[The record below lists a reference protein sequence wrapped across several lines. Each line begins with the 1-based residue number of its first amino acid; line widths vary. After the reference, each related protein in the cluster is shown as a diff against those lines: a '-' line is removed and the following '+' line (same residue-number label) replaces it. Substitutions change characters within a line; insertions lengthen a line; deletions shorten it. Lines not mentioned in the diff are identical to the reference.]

1 MNLLTLIKISWRNI
15 WRNKLRSL
23 VVIISIV
30 FGLLGGIIIIAMSY
44 GLNEERMNN
53 AVDTYLSHIQ
63 IHNNLFSEDYNIKHT
78 INNLDIIEKAINE
91 DERVVSYSKRIVLN
105 GMLSNSNG
113 SYGIQVKGI
122 DPDEEIKVTNTH
134 EKIIEGEY
142 FRSKRDNTILVGKKL
157 ADKLNLKLK
166 SKVVITFQDENY
178 ELTSLLFR
186 VEGIFRSG
194 NSRYD
199 EMNVFVQNKSIIKNL
214 PGFNGY
220 HEMPILLSDI
230 DLRGEVKKDLIPLSS
245 DNIVEGWDDIS
256 KELAYANEMLSAV
269 LYIFMMIILSGLS
282 FGVINTMLMA
292 ILERRKEIG
301 MLMSIGMNR
310 YKIFM
315 MISFETIFLSLIALP
330 FGLITSFLIVE
341 YYSVV
346 GIDLSI
352 VEAGLENF
360 GVGTRLYFKVPD
372 EEYFYVSL
380 MVFVISIF
388 SSVFPSIR
396 ALKINP
402 VEAMKPDPR

>member
-78 INNLDIIEKAINE
+78 INNLDAIEKAINQ

-122 DPDEEIKVTNTH
+122 DPDEEIKVTNTY
-134 EKIIEGEY
+134 EKIIDGEY
-142 FRSKRDNTILVGKKL
+142 FKSKRDNTILVGKKL

-178 ELTSLLFR
+178 ELTSLLYR

-199 EMNVFVQNKSIIKNL
+199 EMNVFVKNKSITKNL

-230 DLRGEVKKDLIPLSS
+230 ELRGEVKKDLIPISS

-330 FGLITSFLIVE
+330 FGLITSYLIVE

-346 GIDLSI
+346 GIDLSV

-360 GVGTRLYFKVPD
+360 GVGTRLYFKVPN
-372 EEYFYVSL
+372 EEYYYVSL

-388 SSVFPSIR
+388 SSIFPSIR

-402 VEAMKPDPR
+402 VEATKTI

>member
-78 INNLDIIEKAINE
+78 INNLDALEKAINQ

-122 DPDEEIKVTNTH
+122 DPDEEIKVTNTY
-134 EKIIEGEY
+134 EKIIDGEY

-178 ELTSLLFR
+178 ELTSLLYR

-199 EMNVFVQNKSIIKNL
+199 EMNVFVKNKSIIKNL

-220 HEMPILLSDI
+220 HEMPILLSDVE
-230 DLRGEVKKDLIPLSS
+230 LRGEVKKDLIPLSS

-330 FGLITSFLIVE
+330 FGLITSYLIVE

-346 GIDLSI
+346 GIDLSV

-360 GVGTRLYFKVPD
+360 GVGTRLYFKVPN

-388 SSVFPSIR
+388 SSIFPSIR

-402 VEAMKPDPR
+402 VEATKTI

>member
-23 VVIISIV
+23 VVIFSIV

-63 IHNNLFSEDYNIKHT
+63 IHNILFSEDYNIKHT
-78 INNLDIIEKAINE
+78 INNLDIIEKAIND

-113 SYGIQVKGI
+113 SYGIQVKGV
-122 DPDEEIKVTNTH
+122 DPEEEVKVTNTY
-134 EKIIEGEY
+134 EKIIDGEY
-142 FRSKRDNTILVGKKL
+142 FKSKRDNTIIVGKKL
-157 ADKLNLKLK
+157 ADKLNLNLK

-178 ELTSLLFR
+178 ELTSLLYR

-199 EMNVFVQNKSIIKNL
+199 EMNVFVKNKSIIKNL
-214 PGFNGY
+214 PGFKGY
-220 HEMPILLSDI
+220 HEMPILLNDI

-245 DNIVEGWDDIS
+245 NNIVEGWDDIS

-282 FGVINTMLMA
+282 FGVVNTMLMA

-330 FGLITSFLIVE
+330 FGLLTSYMIVD

-346 GIDLSI
+346 GIDLSV

-360 GVGTRLYFKVPD
+360 GVGTRLYFKVPN
-372 EEYFYVSL
+372 EEYFNVSL

-388 SSVFPSIR
+388 SSIFPSIR

-402 VEAMKPDPR
+402 VEATKTI

>member
-1 MNLLTLIKISWRNI
+1 MNLFSLIKIAWRNI

-23 VVIISIV
+23 VVIISII
-30 FGLLGGIIIIAMSY
+30 FGLLGGIIMIAMSY

-63 IHNNLFSEDYNIKHT
+63 IHNNSFSEDYNIKHT
-78 INNLDIIEKAINE
+78 IDNLNLIEEALNN
-91 DERVVSYSKRIVLN
+91 DERVISYTKRIVLN

-113 SYGIQVKGI
+113 SYGIQVKGV
-122 DPDEEIKVTNTH
+122 DPDTEIKVTNTYD
-134 EKIIEGEY
+134 KIIDGEY
-142 FRSKRDNTILVGKKL
+142 FKSKRDNTILVGKKL
-157 ADKLNLKLK
+157 ADRLNLKLK

-199 EMNVFVQNKSIIKNL
+199 ETNVFIKNISIIKNL
-214 PGFNGY
+214 PAFSGY
-220 HEMPILLSDI
+220 HEIPILLNDI
-230 DLRGEVKKDLIPLSS
+230 NLRGEVKKDLIPISTN
-245 DNIVEGWDDIS
+245 NIVEGWDDIS
-256 KELAYANEMLSAV
+256 KELAYANEMLAAV

-292 ILERRKEIG
+292 ILERKKEIG
-301 MLMSIGMNR
+301 MLMSIGMDR
-310 YKIFM
+310 YKIFL
-315 MISFETIFLSLIALP
+315 MISMETIFLSMIALP
-330 FGLITSFLIVE
+330 FGLILSYVLVE

-360 GVGTRLYFKVPD
+360 GVGTRLYFKVPN
-372 EEYFYVSL
+372 EEYFIVSF
-380 MVFVISIF
+380 MVLIISIV
-388 SSVFPSIR
+388 SSIFPSIR

-402 VEAMKPDPR
+402 VEATKTI

>member
-23 VVIISIV
+23 VVIFSIV

-63 IHNNLFSEDYNIKHT
+63 IHNILFSEDYNIKHT

-113 SYGIQVKGI
+113 SYGIQVKGV
-122 DPDEEIKVTNTH
+122 DPEEEVKVTNTY
-134 EKIIEGEY
+134 EKIIDGEY
-142 FRSKRDNTILVGKKL
+142 FKSKRDNTIIVGKKL
-157 ADKLNLKLK
+157 ADKLNLNLK

-178 ELTSLLFR
+178 ELTSLLYR

-199 EMNVFVQNKSIIKNL
+199 EMNVFVKNKSIIKNL
-214 PGFNGY
+214 PGFKGY
-220 HEMPILLSDI
+220 HEMPILLNDI

-282 FGVINTMLMA
+282 FGVVNTMLMA

-330 FGLITSFLIVE
+330 FGLLTSYMIVD

-346 GIDLSI
+346 GIDLSV

-360 GVGTRLYFKVPD
+360 GVGTRLYFKVPN
-372 EEYFYVSL
+372 EEYFNVSL

-388 SSVFPSIR
+388 SSIFPSIR

-402 VEAMKPDPR
+402 VEATKTI

>member
-1 MNLLTLIKISWRNI
+1 MNLLTIIKISWRNI

-23 VVIISIV
+23 VVILSII

-78 INNLDIIEKAINE
+78 INNLDIIEKAISE
-91 DERVVSYSKRIVLN
+91 DKRVVSYSKRIVLN

-134 EKIIEGEY
+134 EKIIDGEY

-178 ELTSLLFR
+178 ELTSLLYR

-199 EMNVFVQNKSIIKNL
+199 EMNVFVKNKSITKNL

-230 DLRGEVKKDLIPLSS
+230 ELRGEVKKDLIPISS

-330 FGLITSFLIVE
+330 FGLITSYLIVE

-346 GIDLSI
+346 GIDLSV

-360 GVGTRLYFKVPD
+360 GVGTRLYFKVPN

-388 SSVFPSIR
+388 SSIFPSIR

-402 VEAMKPDPR
+402 VEATKTI

>member
-23 VVIISIV
+23 VVIFSIV

-78 INNLDIIEKAINE
+78 INNLDSIEKAINK

-122 DPDEEIKVTNTH
+122 DPDEEIKVTNTYD
-134 EKIIEGEY
+134 KIIDGEY

-178 ELTSLLFR
+178 ELTSLLYR

-199 EMNVFVQNKSIIKNL
+199 EMNVFVKNKSITKNL

-230 DLRGEVKKDLIPLSS
+230 ELRGEVKKDLIPISS

-330 FGLITSFLIVE
+330 FGLITSYLIVE

-346 GIDLSI
+346 GIDLSV

-360 GVGTRLYFKVPD
+360 GVGTRLYFKVPN

-388 SSVFPSIR
+388 SSIFPSIR

-402 VEAMKPDPR
+402 V

>member
-78 INNLDIIEKAINE
+78 INNLDVIEKAINE

-122 DPDEEIKVTNTH
+122 DPDEEIKVTNTY
-134 EKIIEGEY
+134 EKIIDGEY

-178 ELTSLLFR
+178 ELTSLLYR

-199 EMNVFVQNKSIIKNL
+199 EMNVFVKNKSITKNL

-230 DLRGEVKKDLIPLSS
+230 ELRGEVKKDLIPLSS

-330 FGLITSFLIVE
+330 FGLITSYLIVE

-346 GIDLSI
+346 GIDLSV

-360 GVGTRLYFKVPD
+360 GVGTRLYFKVPN

-388 SSVFPSIR
+388 SSIFPSIR

-402 VEAMKPDPR
+402 VEATKTI

>member
-1 MNLLTLIKISWRNI
+1 MNLLTLVKISWRNI

-23 VVIISIV
+23 VVILSIV

-78 INNLDIIEKAINE
+78 INNLDIIEKAIND
-91 DERVVSYSKRIVLN
+91 DERVISYSKRIVLN

-122 DPDEEIKVTNTH
+122 DPEEEVKVTNTY
-134 EKIIEGEY
+134 EKIIDGEY
-142 FRSKRDNTILVGKKL
+142 FKLKRDNTILVGKKL
-157 ADKLNLKLK
+157 ADKLNLNLK

-178 ELTSLLFR
+178 ELTSLLYR

-199 EMNVFVQNKSIIKNL
+199 EMNVFVKNKSIIKNL
-214 PGFNGY
+214 PGFKGY
-220 HEMPILLSDI
+220 HEMPILLNDI

-282 FGVINTMLMA
+282 FGVVNTMLMA

-330 FGLITSFLIVE
+330 FGLLTSYMIVD

-346 GIDLSI
+346 GIDLSV

-360 GVGTRLYFKVPD
+360 GVGTRLYFKVPN
-372 EEYFYVSL
+372 EEYFNVSL

-402 VEAMKPDPR
+402 VEATKTI

>member
-1 MNLLTLIKISWRNI
+1 MNLFSLIKIAWRNI

-23 VVIISIV
+23 VVIISII
-30 FGLLGGIIIIAMSY
+30 FGLLGGIIMIAMSY

-63 IHNNLFSEDYNIKHT
+63 IHNNSFSEDYNIKHT
-78 INNLDIIEKAINE
+78 IDNLNLIEEALNN
-91 DERVVSYSKRIVLN
+91 DERVISYTKRIVLN

-113 SYGIQVKGI
+113 SYGIQVKGV
-122 DPDEEIKVTNTH
+122 DPDTEIKVTNTH
-134 EKIIEGEY
+134 DKIIDGEY
-142 FRSKRDNTILVGKKL
+142 FKSKRDNTILVGKKL
-157 ADKLNLKLK
+157 ADRLNLKLK

-199 EMNVFVQNKSIIKNL
+199 ETNVFVKNISIIKNL
-214 PGFNGY
+214 PRFSGY
-220 HEMPILLSDI
+220 HEIPILLNDI
-230 DLRGEVKKDLIPLSS
+230 NLRGEVKKDLIPISTN
-245 DNIVEGWDDIS
+245 NIVEGWDDIS
-256 KELAYANEMLSAV
+256 KELAYANEMLAAV

-292 ILERRKEIG
+292 ILERKKEIG
-301 MLMSIGMNR
+301 MLMSIGMDR
-310 YKIFM
+310 YKIFL
-315 MISFETIFLSLIALP
+315 MISMETIFLSMIALP
-330 FGLITSFLIVE
+330 FGLILSYVIVE

-360 GVGTRLYFKVPD
+360 GVGTRLYFKVPN
-372 EEYFYVSL
+372 EEYFIVSF
-380 MVFVISIF
+380 MVLIISIV
-388 SSVFPSIR
+388 SSIFPSIR

-402 VEAMKPDPR
+402 VEATKTI

>member
-122 DPDEEIKVTNTH
+122 DPDEEIKVTNTY
-134 EKIIEGEY
+134 EKIIDGEY
-142 FRSKRDNTILVGKKL
+142 FKSKRDNTILVGKKL

-178 ELTSLLFR
+178 ELTSLLYR

-199 EMNVFVQNKSIIKNL
+199 EMNVFVKNKSITKNL

-230 DLRGEVKKDLIPLSS
+230 ELRGKVKKDLIPISS

-330 FGLITSFLIVE
+330 FGLITSYIIVE

-346 GIDLSI
+346 GIDLSV

-360 GVGTRLYFKVPD
+360 GVGTRLYFKVPN

-380 MVFVISIF
+380 MVFFISIF
-388 SSVFPSIR
+388 SSIFPSIR

-402 VEAMKPDPR
+402 VEATKTI

>member
-78 INNLDIIEKAINE
+78 INNLDVIEKAINE

-122 DPDEEIKVTNTH
+122 DPDEEIKVTNTYD
-134 EKIIEGEY
+134 KIIDGEY

-178 ELTSLLFR
+178 ELTSLLYR

-199 EMNVFVQNKSIIKNL
+199 EMNVFVKNKSITKNL

-230 DLRGEVKKDLIPLSS
+230 ELRGEVKKDLIPISS

-330 FGLITSFLIVE
+330 FGLITSYLIVE

-346 GIDLSI
+346 GIDLSV

-360 GVGTRLYFKVPD
+360 GVGTRLYFKVPN

-388 SSVFPSIR
+388 SSIFPSIR

-402 VEAMKPDPR
+402 VEATKTI

>member
-23 VVIISIV
+23 VVIFSIV

-78 INNLDIIEKAINE
+78 INNLDVIEKAINQ

-122 DPDEEIKVTNTH
+122 DPDEEIKVTNTY
-134 EKIIEGEY
+134 EKIIDGEY

-178 ELTSLLFR
+178 ELTSLLYR

-199 EMNVFVQNKSIIKNL
+199 EMNVFVKNKSITKNL

-230 DLRGEVKKDLIPLSS
+230 ELRGEVKKDLIPISS

-330 FGLITSFLIVE
+330 FGLITSYLIVE

-346 GIDLSI
+346 GIDLSV

-360 GVGTRLYFKVPD
+360 GVGTRLYFKVPN

-388 SSVFPSIR
+388 SSIFPSIR

-402 VEAMKPDPR
+402 VEATKTI

>member
-78 INNLDIIEKAINE
+78 INNLDVIEKAINE

-122 DPDEEIKVTNTH
+122 DPDEEIKVTNTY
-134 EKIIEGEY
+134 EKIIDGEY

-178 ELTSLLFR
+178 ELTSLLYR

-199 EMNVFVQNKSIIKNL
+199 EMNVFVKNKSITKNL

-230 DLRGEVKKDLIPLSS
+230 ELRGEVKKDLIPLSS

-360 GVGTRLYFKVPD
+360 GVGTRLYFKVPN

-402 VEAMKPDPR
+402 VEATKTI

>member
-1 MNLLTLIKISWRNI
+1 MNILTLIKISWRNV
-15 WRNKLRSL
+15 WRNKLRSF
-23 VVIISIV
+23 VVIISVV

-53 AVDTYLSHIQ
+53 AVETYLSHIQ
-63 IHNNLFSEDYNIKHT
+63 IHNKSFSEEYNIKHT
-78 INNLDIIEKAINE
+78 IDNLEGIENAINN
-91 DERVVSYSKRIVLN
+91 DSRVVSYSKRIILN

-113 SYGIQVKGI
+113 SYGIQVKGV
-122 DPDEEIKVTNTH
+122 DPIEEAKVTNTY

-142 FRSKRDNTILVGKKL
+142 FKSKRDNTILIGKKL
-157 ADKLNLKLK
+157 ADRLNLKIK

-178 ELTSLLFR
+178 ELTSLLYR

-199 EMNVFVQNKSIIKNL
+199 EANVFVKNVSITKNL
-214 PGFNGY
+214 PNFSGY
-220 HEMPILLSDI
+220 HEIPILLTDI
-230 DLRGEVKKDLIPLSS
+230 ELRNQVKNDLISKNSNNL
-245 DNIVEGWDDIS
+245 IEGWDDIS
-256 KELAYANEMLSAV
+256 KDLAYANEMLAAV

-282 FGVINTMLMA
+282 FGIVNTMLMA

-301 MLMSIGMNR
+301 MLMSIGMSR
-310 YKIFM
+310 FKIFL
-315 MISFETIFLSLIALP
+315 MISFETMFLSIVALP
-330 FGLITSFLIVE
+330 IGLILSYSIVE

-360 GVGTRLYFKVPD
+360 GVGTRLYFKVPNQ
-372 EEYFYVSL
+372 EYFIVAI
-380 MVFVISIF
+380 MVFVISII
-388 SSVFPSIR
+388 SSIFPSVR

-402 VEAMKPDPR
+402 VEATKTI

>member
-23 VVIISIV
+23 VVIFSIV

-63 IHNNLFSEDYNIKHT
+63 IHNILFSEDYNIKHT

-113 SYGIQVKGI
+113 SYGIQVKGV
-122 DPDEEIKVTNTH
+122 DPEEEVKVTNTY
-134 EKIIEGEY
+134 EKIIDGEY
-142 FRSKRDNTILVGKKL
+142 FKSKRDNTILVGKKL
-157 ADKLNLKLK
+157 ADKLNLNLK

-178 ELTSLLFR
+178 ELTSLLYR

-199 EMNVFVQNKSIIKNL
+199 EMNVFVKNKSIIKNL
-214 PGFNGY
+214 PGFKGY
-220 HEMPILLSDI
+220 HEMPILLNDI

-282 FGVINTMLMA
+282 FGVVNTMLMA

-330 FGLITSFLIVE
+330 FGLLTSYMIVD

-346 GIDLSI
+346 GIDLSV

-360 GVGTRLYFKVPD
+360 GVGTRLYFKVPN
-372 EEYFYVSL
+372 EEYFNVSL

-402 VEAMKPDPR
+402 VEATKTI

>member
-23 VVIISIV
+23 VVIFSIV

-78 INNLDIIEKAINE
+78 INNLDVIEKAINE

-122 DPDEEIKVTNTH
+122 DPDEEVKVTNTH
-134 EKIIEGEY
+134 EKIIDGEY

-230 DLRGEVKKDLIPLSS
+230 ELRGEVKKDLIPLSS

-330 FGLITSFLIVE
+330 FGLITSYLIVE

-346 GIDLSI
+346 GIDLSV

-360 GVGTRLYFKVPD
+360 GVGTRLYFKVPN

-388 SSVFPSIR
+388 SSIFPSIR

-402 VEAMKPDPR
+402 VEATKTI

>member
-1 MNLLTLIKISWRNI
+1 MNILTLLKISWRNV

-23 VVIISIV
+23 VVIISII

-63 IHNNLFSEDYNIKHT
+63 IHHKSFSEDFNIKNT
-78 INNLDIIEKAINE
+78 IDNLDLIEDVINK

-122 DPDEEIKVTNTH
+122 DPEQETKVTDTY

-142 FRSKRDNTILVGKKL
+142 FKSKRDNTILVGKKL

-178 ELTSLLFR
+178 ELTSLLYR

-199 EMNVFVQNKSIIKNL
+199 ETNVFVRNQSITKNL
-214 PGFNGY
+214 PDFEGF
-220 HEMPILLSDI
+220 HELPILLTDI
-230 DLRGEVKKDLIPLSS
+230 NLRGEVKNDLIPLS
-245 DNIVEGWDDIS
+245 DTNIVERWDDIS
-256 KELAYANEMLSAV
+256 KELAYANEMLAAV

-301 MLMSIGMNR
+301 MLMSIGMKR
-310 YKIFM
+310 YKIFL
-315 MISFETIFLSLIALP
+315 MISFETIFLSLVALP
-330 FGLITSFLIVE
+330 FGLTISYFIVE

-360 GVGTRLYFKVPD
+360 GVGTRLYFKVPT
-372 EEYFYVSL
+372 EEYFIVSS
-380 MVFVISIF
+380 MVFIISIF

-402 VEAMKPDPR
+402 VEATKTI

>member
-1 MNLLTLIKISWRNI
+1 MNILTLLKISWRNV

-23 VVIISIV
+23 VVIISII
-30 FGLLGGIIIIAMSY
+30 FGLMGGIIIIAMSY

-63 IHNNLFSEDYNIKHT
+63 IHHKSFSEDFNIKNT
-78 INNLDIIEKAINE
+78 IDNLDLIEDVINK

-122 DPDEEIKVTNTH
+122 DPEQETKVTDTY

-142 FRSKRDNTILVGKKL
+142 FKSKRDNTILVGKKL

-178 ELTSLLFR
+178 ELTSLLYR

-199 EMNVFVQNKSIIKNL
+199 ETNVFVRNQSITKNL
-214 PGFNGY
+214 PDFEGF
-220 HEMPILLSDI
+220 HELPILLTDI
-230 DLRGEVKKDLIPLSS
+230 NLRGEVKNDLIPIS
-245 DNIVEGWDDIS
+245 DTNIVERWDDIS
-256 KELAYANEMLSAV
+256 KELAYANEMLAAV

-301 MLMSIGMNR
+301 MLMSIGMKR
-310 YKIFM
+310 YKIFL
-315 MISFETIFLSLIALP
+315 MISFETIFLSLVALP
-330 FGLITSFLIVE
+330 FGLTISYFIVE

-360 GVGTRLYFKVPD
+360 GVGTRLYFKVPT
-372 EEYFYVSL
+372 EEYFIVSS
-380 MVFVISIF
+380 MVFIISIF

-402 VEAMKPDPR
+402 VEATKTI

>member
-122 DPDEEIKVTNTH
+122 DPDEEIKVTNTY
-134 EKIIEGEY
+134 EKIIDGEY
-142 FRSKRDNTILVGKKL
+142 FKSKRDNTILVGKKL

-178 ELTSLLFR
+178 ELTSLLYR

-199 EMNVFVQNKSIIKNL
+199 EMNVFVKNKSITKNL

-230 DLRGEVKKDLIPLSS
+230 ELRGKVKKDLIPISS

-330 FGLITSFLIVE
+330 FGLITSYLIVE

-346 GIDLSI
+346 GIDLSV

-360 GVGTRLYFKVPD
+360 GVGTRLYFKVPN

-380 MVFVISIF
+380 MVFFISIF
-388 SSVFPSIR
+388 SSIFPSIR

-402 VEAMKPDPR
+402 VEATKTI

>member
-23 VVIISIV
+23 VVIFSIV

-78 INNLDIIEKAINE
+78 INNLDIIEKVINE

-122 DPDEEIKVTNTH
+122 DPDEEIKVTNTY
-134 EKIIEGEY
+134 EKIIDGEY

-178 ELTSLLFR
+178 ELTSLLYR

-199 EMNVFVQNKSIIKNL
+199 EMNVFVKNKSIIKNL
-214 PGFNGY
+214 PDFNGY

-230 DLRGEVKKDLIPLSS
+230 ELRGEVKKDLIPLSS

-282 FGVINTMLMA
+282 FGVVNTMLMA

-330 FGLITSFLIVE
+330 FGLLISYMIVD

-360 GVGTRLYFKVPD
+360 GVGTRLYFKVPN
-372 EEYFYVSL
+372 EEYFYVSF

-388 SSVFPSIR
+388 SSIFPSIR

-402 VEAMKPDPR
+402 VEATKTI

>member
-23 VVIISIV
+23 VVIFSIV

-63 IHNNLFSEDYNIKHT
+63 IHNILFSEDYNIKHT

-122 DPDEEIKVTNTH
+122 DPEEEVKVTNTY
-134 EKIIEGEY
+134 EKIIDGEY
-142 FRSKRDNTILVGKKL
+142 FKSKRDNTILVGKKL
-157 ADKLNLKLK
+157 ADKLNLNLK

-178 ELTSLLFR
+178 ELTSLLYR

-199 EMNVFVQNKSIIKNL
+199 EMNVFVKNKSIIKNL
-214 PGFNGY
+214 PGFKGY
-220 HEMPILLSDI
+220 HEMPILLNDI

-256 KELAYANEMLSAV
+256 RELAYANEMLSAV

-282 FGVINTMLMA
+282 FGVVNTMLMA

-330 FGLITSFLIVE
+330 FGLLTSYMIVD

-346 GIDLSI
+346 GIDLSV

-360 GVGTRLYFKVPD
+360 GVGTRLYFKVPN
-372 EEYFYVSL
+372 EEYFNVSL

-402 VEAMKPDPR
+402 VEATKTI

>member
-23 VVIISIV
+23 VVIFSIV

-78 INNLDIIEKAINE
+78 INNLDIIEKTVSE
-91 DERVVSYSKRIVLN
+91 DKRVVSYSKRIVLN

-134 EKIIEGEY
+134 EKIIDGEY
-142 FRSKRDNTILVGKKL
+142 FRSKRDNTILVGQKL
-157 ADKLNLKLK
+157 ADKLNLNLK

-178 ELTSLLFR
+178 ELTSLLYR

-199 EMNVFVQNKSIIKNL
+199 EMNVFLKNKSITKNL
-214 PGFNGY
+214 PEFNGY

-230 DLRGEVKKDLIPLSS
+230 ELRGEVKKDLIPLSS

-330 FGLITSFLIVE
+330 FGLITSYLIVE

-346 GIDLSI
+346 GIDLSV

-360 GVGTRLYFKVPD
+360 GVGTRLYFKVPN

-388 SSVFPSIR
+388 SSIFPSIR

-402 VEAMKPDPR
+402 VEATKTI

>member
-1 MNLLTLIKISWRNI
+1 
-15 WRNKLRSL
+15 
-23 VVIISIV
+23 
-30 FGLLGGIIIIAMSY
+30 
-44 GLNEERMNN
+44 
-53 AVDTYLSHIQ
+53 
-63 IHNNLFSEDYNIKHT
+63 
-78 INNLDIIEKAINE
+78 
-91 DERVVSYSKRIVLN
+91 
-105 GMLSNSNG
+105 
-113 SYGIQVKGI
+113 
-122 DPDEEIKVTNTH
+122 
-134 EKIIEGEY
+134 
-142 FRSKRDNTILVGKKL
+142 
-157 ADKLNLKLK
+157 
-166 SKVVITFQDENY
+166 
-178 ELTSLLFR
+178 
-186 VEGIFRSG
+186 
-194 NSRYD
+194 
-199 EMNVFVQNKSIIKNL
+199 MNVFVKNKSITKNL

-220 HEMPILLSDI
+220 HELPILLSDI
-230 DLRGEVKKDLIPLSS
+230 ELRGEVKKDLIPISS

-330 FGLITSFLIVE
+330 FGLITSYLIVE

-346 GIDLSI
+346 GIDLSV

-360 GVGTRLYFKVPD
+360 GVGTRLYFKVPN

-380 MVFVISIF
+380 MVFIISIF
-388 SSVFPSIR
+388 SSIFPSIR

-402 VEAMKPDPR
+402 VEATKTI